1 MIPRLLVKN
10 RTSVVDSARPE
21 RKGSVRGGS
30 GALAMPE
37 EAKSG
42 SGWARLSGI
51 GVELA
56 AAVAGFTLAGYFWDR
71 HFGTNPWGVLTGAI
85 LGLVGGMYNVIRQA
99 LAATREAGPG
109 IKTTHGDKE
118 R

>member
-1 MIPRLLVKN
+1 
-10 RTSVVDSARPE
+10 
-21 RKGSVRGGS
+21 
-30 GALAMPE
+30 MPE

-51 GVELA
+51 GIELA

-71 HFGTNPWGVLTGAI
+71 HFDTRPWGVLIGAI